1 MRDRG
6 GWISSQETRFQTDVL
21 NEHEDSSVG
30 FTKIKV
36 LAELLKLVLL
46 STLDKNEIVKSVF
59 M

>member
-1 MRDRG
+1 MTEG